1 MDIDPAT
8 GRDAES
14 PAAGRSA
21 ADPWVRLAHLY
32 PGRRDVQGTESGGSL
47 RRAVNYGHY
56 RGHLQGRFGLG
67 IYPLSLDGMCA
78 WAAVDIDTGDLD
90 RALQLRRLLHDHEL
104 PGIVLTSRSKGYHVL
119 VFFEGRARRRRH
131 STDPARTGSRDRAS
145 TQRKTDLS
153 RRPCC
158 TSARLP
164 YSHTPSPARPR
175 AGALL
180 ALLVRLRRLILGL
193 GPTSRPNAA
202 AAGSR

>member
-1 MDIDPAT
+1 
-8 GRDAES
+8 
-14 PAAGRSA
+14 
-21 ADPWVRLAHLY
+21 
-32 PGRRDVQGTESGGSL
+32 
-47 RRAVNYGHY
+47 
-56 RGHLQGRFGLG
+56 
-67 IYPLSLDGMCA
+67 MCA

-145 TQRKTDLS
+145 TQLTTDLS
-153 RRPCC
+153 RMPCC

-180 ALLVRLRRLILGL
+180 PLLGSLTRFDLWF
-193 GPTSRPNAA
+193 GPLSKR
-202 AAGSR
+202 